1 MSISVLHVNTVDI
14 DGGAARA
21 ANRLHKAL
29 LAENID
35 SKMLVQLKASDDETV
50 IGPNSKIQKLIYK
63 ARPSIDYRPL
73 QKYKNRTASLFS
85 PCLLPFSDLIRRID
99 QVNPDIV
106 HLHWVQS
113 GMLNIDDLFKIKAP
127 IVWTMHDMWPLTGGC
142 HYDENCGRY
151 DIGCGSCK
159 VLSSKTDNDLSR
171 KIFKKKQSALSKFE
185 NLQMVGVSAWLQKE
199 GQKSLLFKNRDVL
212 SIGNALDCQ
221 TFKMLDKTNARKL
234 FNLPEDKKLILFGA
248 ISATKDKR
256 KGFLELY
263 KAIDNL
269 NKNDVEI
276 VIFGASEKKDTP
288 KFPYKTHYLGHLRDD
303 QSLVALY
310 NAVDVMVVPSLQEA
324 FGQTASESMACG
336 TPVVAFAATGLL
348 DIVDHQ
354 LNGYLAK
361 AFNTQ
366 DLANG
371 INWVLQHENPEL
383 LSESAREKVLREFD
397 NKVIAHKYITLY
409 KQALESIR

>member
-1 MSISVLHVNTVDI
+1 LKILHVNTSDI

-29 LAENID
+29 LSQGVD
-35 SKMLVQLKASDDETV
+35 SRMLVQSKKSDDETV
-50 IGPNSKIQKLIYK
+50 LGPNSKLQKLHFK
-63 ARPSIDYRPL
+63 ARPTIDYRPL

-85 PCLLPFSDLIRRID
+85 PCLLPFSDLTKRID

-113 GMLNIDDLFKIKAP
+113 GMLNISDLCKIQVP

-142 HYDENCGRY
+142 HYDESCGRY

-171 KIFKKKQSALSKFE
+171 KIFRIKQSSLSNFE
-185 NLQMVGVSAWLQKE
+185 KLQMVGVSAWLQKE
-199 GQKSLLFKNRDVL
+199 GQKSLLFKKRNVL

-221 TFKMLDKTNARKL
+221 TFKIIDKATARKL
-234 FNLPEDKKLILFGA
+234 FNLPDDKKLILFGA

-263 KAIDNL
+263 EAIENL
-269 NKNDVEI
+269 NTNDVEI
-276 VIFGASEKKDTP
+276 VIFGASEKKDTL
-288 KFPYKTHYLGHLRDD
+288 KFSYKTHYLGYLRDD

-336 TPVVAFAATGLL
+336 TPVVAFGATGLL

-354 LNGYLAK
+354 INGYLAQP
-361 AFNTQ
+361 FDIQ

-371 INWVLQHENPEL
+371 INWVLKHDNKEQ
-383 LSESAREKVLREFD
+383 LSQAARHKVLREFD
-397 NKVIAHKYITLY
+397 SNVVAGKYIEVYERVL
-409 KQALESIR
+409 KRDE